1 MYYLS
6 ITGLN
11 MNITKSIL
19 KNKFLEIIA
28 DDKTIV
34 NNQTLKKLVK
44 KNSYVLS
51 QFNIKKND
59 NVAII
64 LNNSVDFVVSFL
76 STINICISA
85 PLNPSYTDGEFDF
98 YFQDLK
104 PKAIISNFQEN
115 HPAIICAKKSNIKII
130 GINNNIFQKPL
141 KNIK

>member
-59 NVAII
+59 
-64 LNNSVDFVVSFL
+64 
-76 STINICISA
+76 
-85 PLNPSYTDGEFDF
+85 
-98 YFQDLK
+98 
-104 PKAIISNFQEN
+104 
-115 HPAIICAKKSNIKII
+115 
-130 GINNNIFQKPL
+130 
-141 KNIK
+141 

>member
-59 NVAII
+59 NFLII
-64 LNNSVDFVVSFL
+64 N
-76 STINICISA
+76 
-85 PLNPSYTDGEFDF
+85 
-98 YFQDLK
+98 
-104 PKAIISNFQEN
+104 
-115 HPAIICAKKSNIKII
+115 
-130 GINNNIFQKPL
+130 
-141 KNIK
+141 